1 MNNTA
6 RYAVWMASLGV
17 LGAGGG
23 YLLRKDAKRNA
34 IVGGAV
40 GGLVSGLGL
49 GVVLAYLTEPSPAS
63 KIAGSKSPPA
73 GGCPAGT
80 YWNGNACIHQVV
92 FQGPQPPQQMTSLTL
107 DAGNLSPPPIKTYSG
122 IFNVY
127 SPPVQGNT
135 GGGWINSASS
145 NPAIWTPLVNYQSSS
160 LQVLLTDVAGTVSV
174 VWYDAASGRTLTT
187 NLRFVA

>member
-1 MNNTA
+1 MEKQTK
-6 RYAVWMASLGV
+6 W
-17 LGAGGG
+17 
-23 YLLRKDAKRNA
+23 LLA
-34 IVGGAV
+34 IGGAV
-40 GGLVSGLGL
+40 TTVLVALGI
-49 GVVLAYLTEPSPAS
+49 YEEKKSSSSSS
-63 KIAGSKSPPA
+63 KTTSKAPPA

-92 FQGPQPPQQMTSLTL
+92 FQGPQPPQQITSLTL